1 MRISSTFY
9 WSHLANLSF
18 PCLLAGGHSFQ
29 PLPRITAH
37 SMHRRG
43 RETTATKVAAF
54 YILCISTFTMNRMLM
69 LNHFGRGLPSS
80 NARNLRATLAH
91 QPLVGRPTQ
100 LICIWISIFWVVG
113 GNPLWSGSVSANQP
127 PHKSWLYLSLTYL
140 PSQPDHHHCV
150 ETYSLVFF
158 LLKIPS
164 FSNFSNV
171 FSQRFADWF
180 RYQQSPV
187 LWKPPVLTLVN
198 LIERRRGA
206 GASIIFFSQQSE
218 YNWVSNENFLF
229 LSLKIF
235 EYSSRKTNAP

>member
-80 NARNLRATLAH
+80 NAKNLRATLAH
-91 QPLVGRPTQ
+91 QPLVDRPTQ
-100 LICIWISIFWVVG
+100 LICVWISIFWVVG
-113 GNPLWSGSVSANQP
+113 GNPCGVA
-127 PHKSWLYLSLTYL
+127 
-140 PSQPDHHHCV
+140 V
-150 ETYSLVFF
+150 F
-158 LLKIPS
+158 LLT
-164 FSNFSNV
+164 
-171 FSQRFADWF
+171 
-180 RYQQSPV
+180 SP
-187 LWKPPVLTLVN
+187 LTK
-198 LIERRRGA
+198 A
-206 GASIIFFSQQSE
+206 GYISHWHISPANPTITTVSRLTAWCFF
-218 YNWVSNENFLF
+218 F
-229 LSLKIF
+229 
-235 EYSSRKTNAP
+235 

>member
-113 GNPLWSGSVSANQP
+113 GNPLWSGSVSDNQP

-140 PSQPDHHHCV
+140 PQP
-150 ETYSLVFF
+150 TR
-158 LLKIPS
+158 PS
-164 FSNFSNV
+164 PPCRDLQFGV
-171 FSQRFADWF
+171 FSSKKSLRFPNFLMFFPQRFADWF
-180 RYQQSPV
+180 RYQQSPA
-187 LWKPPVLTLVN
+187 LWKPRVLTPVN

-206 GASIIFFSQQSE
+206 AASIIFFSQQSE
-218 YNWVSNENFLF
+218 
-229 LSLKIF
+229 
-235 EYSSRKTNAP
+235 